1 MPGNT
6 ATIDVAV
13 LRIQWDSQIP
23 MAAICTHWTISKD
36 QLVRLRD
43 VLPLPKRMDRSL
55 RYKPPRD
62 PGPNDA
68 EELASKSSLSLAP
81 QIAERVTSVQA
92 MWSEDVRLSRTV
104 TKSPGA
110 GLLRWVNASEIVQRF
125 LRDDDESEPLVE
137 VD

>member
-13 LRIQWDSQIP
+13 LRIQWVSQMP
-23 MAAICTHWTISKD
+23 MAAICTHHTISKD
-36 QLVRLRD
+36 QLIRLKSVYDLAPRH
-43 VLPLPKRMDRSL
+43 DRSR

-68 EELASKSSLSLAP
+68 EELASRAGLELAP

-92 MWSEDVRLSRTV
+92 MWTEDVRLSRTV